1 MLMRLIKSAAF
12 QLERLYQVYYVSEFV
27 IGQRWVSHTETEL
40 GLGIIIAVEGRRVEI
55 SFPAA
60 DEQRIYATD
69 TAPLTRIEHKS
80 GEFISTEDGDTF
92 KVLRSDDFQG
102 RLVYIATDDQGKEH
116 KIDEL
121 DLSCAIELTTP
132 KQRLISG
139 QLDSLKAFRLR
150 CETLLQLHRLQQS
163 PVKGLLGSRSSLLPH
178 QVYIAYEVAKRF
190 APRVLLADEVG
201 LGKTIEAGMILHYQ
215 LHTGLASRVLI
226 VVPDTLCHQWL
237 VEMLRRFNLRFA
249 LFNEDRLHALR
260 EEGENPFESEQLIIC
275 SLDTLTSDPEL
286 FNQALSADWDM
297 VVVDEAHHLHWTEGD
312 EGHDYRCIEALANQC
327 RGLLLLTATPEQ
339 VGAES
344 HFARLRLLDPARFHD
359 LENFLDE
366 EKGYQQ
372 LSQIVKILLDK
383 PDEALSNEMLALLK
397 KYLADEAPTSSL
409 PDISER
415 ENIVS
420 KLLDRHGTGRVFLRN
435 TREAIK
441 GFPERKLH
449 PIPLENPALYSSLS
463 GKHTL
468 FPEMEIDNNDWLK
481 QDPRIQYLIKLV
493 EDLKTEKILVICANS
508 DTACSLEKHLQL
520 KMGIRSAAFYEG
532 LSIIERD
539 RAAAYFAD
547 TEMGAQ
553 VLVCSEI
560 GSEGR
565 NFQFAHHLVL
575 FDLPLNPDL
584 LEQRI
589 GRLDRIGQT
598 ETINIHVPY
607 LENTSQAILFKW
619 YNNGLN
625 IFNQSFA
632 AAYNVFEKFETPL
645 LEALNNPESD
655 ITTLI
660 EETNQHTQDVKQRM
674 QDGRDRLVELNSC
687 RKDIAEEIINTIK
700 SEEKP
705 ELLMD
710 YMEGMLNTYGVDYEE
725 HSENAW
731 ILRAS
736 DHMRT
741 GYFPGIG
748 EEPITITFDRTK
760 ALSREDMPFVSWEH
774 PMISEAIEMV
784 LKSDIGN
791 TFITTIEKD
800 GIEPGTILL
809 ETFSIIN
816 AITPKHLQVDRYL
829 PISPLR
835 TLISKDR
842 KDYSKVLP
850 HQKLNT
856 LSMKIERQTAHA
868 IIKQLRSELEV
879 MVDFTIK
886 FSQSKLPKIKEE
898 AQQRVDNLLGG
909 EIERMKK
916 LQENNATIRKEEI
929 EFLEEQLHAC
939 TEVISNAKYELQ
951 AVRLVI
957 AQ

>member
-1 MLMRLIKSAAF
+1 M
-12 QLERLYQVYYVSEFV
+12 SEFV

-40 GLGIIIAVEGRRVEI
+40 GLGIIVAVEGRRVEI

-60 DEQRIYATD
+60 NEQRLYATD
-69 TAPLTRIEHKS
+69 SAPLTRIEHKI
-80 GEFISTEDGDTF
+80 GETIRTQDEQEFVISKTEAYE
-92 KVLRSDDFQG
+92 G
-102 RLVYIATDDQGKEH
+102 RIIYYATDKEGTEH

-121 DLSCAIELTTP
+121 DLNCFIELTTP

-139 QLDSLKAFRLR
+139 QLDTLKAYRLR
-150 CETLLQLHRLQQS
+150 CETLMQLHRLQQS
-163 PVKGLLGSRSSLLPH
+163 PVKGLLGSRTNLLPH
-178 QVYIAYEVAKRF
+178 QIYIANEVAKRY

-226 VVPDTLCHQWL
+226 IVPNTLSHQWL

-249 LFNEDRLHALR
+249 LFNEDRLQALN
-260 EEGENPFESEQLIIC
+260 EDEGNPFESEQLIIC
-275 SLDTLTSDPEL
+275 SLDNLTGDPAL
-286 FNQALSADWDM
+286 FNHALNADWDM

-312 EGHDYRCIEALANQC
+312 EGHDYRCIEALANRC

-339 VGAES
+339 AGAES

-359 LENFLDE
+359 LDSFLDE

-372 LSQIVKILLDK
+372 LSATVKNLLDE
-383 PDEALSNEMLALLK
+383 PDEPLTDEMLALLK
-397 KYLADEAPTSSL
+397 TYLENEAPEKNS
-409 PDISER
+409 PDILER
-415 ENIVS
+415 EEIVS

-449 PIPLENPALYSSLS
+449 STALECPKLYSSLS
-463 GKHTL
+463 GKQTL
-468 FPEMEIDNNDWLK
+468 FPEIEIDGNDWLK
-481 QDPRIQYLIKLV
+481 QDPRIQYLIDLV
-493 EDLKTEKILVICANS
+493 NQLKTEKILVICANAK
-508 DTACSLEKHLQL
+508 TAYNLEKHLQL

-539 RAAAYFAD
+539 RAAAYFSD

-598 ETINIHVPY
+598 DIINIHVPY
-607 LENTSQAILFKW
+607 IEHSAQEVLFNW
-619 YNNGLN
+619 YNKGLN
-625 IFNQSFA
+625 IFLQSCA
-632 AAYNVFEKFETPL
+632 AAFAIYEKFEASL
-645 LEALNNPESD
+645 NEALDNPEKD
-655 ITTLI
+655 ISSLI
-660 EETNQHTQDVKQRM
+660 DETNQHTNIIKQKM
-674 QDGRDRLVELNSC
+674 HDGRDRLVELNSC
-687 RKDIAEEIINTIK
+687 RKDIAEEIINAINN
-700 SEEKP
+700 EEKP

-710 YMEGMLNTYGVDYEE
+710 YMESMFNTYGVDHEE
-725 HSENAW
+725 HSENTW
-731 ILRAS
+731 IVRTS

-741 GYFPGIG
+741 GYFPGAG
-748 EEPITITFDRTK
+748 EEPVTITFDRDK

-774 PMISEAIEMV
+774 PMVSEAIEMV
-784 LKSDIGN
+784 IKSEVGN
-791 TFITTIEKD
+791 TFITTIEKE

-809 ETFSIIN
+809 ETFSSIN
-816 AITPKHLQVDRYL
+816 AIAPKKLQVDRYL
-829 PISPLR
+829 PITPLR

-842 KDYSKVLP
+842 KDYSKLLT
-850 HQKLNT
+850 HEKLNT

-868 IIKQLRSELEV
+868 IIKQIKPELET
-879 MVDFTIK
+879 MIDFAIK
-886 FSQSKLPKIKEE
+886 FSQSKLPKVKEQ
-898 AQQRVDNLLGG
+898 AQQRVDSLLGS
-909 EIERMKK
+909 EIKRMKQ
-916 LQENNATIRKEEI
+916 LQKKNATIRKEEI
-929 EFLEEQLHAC
+929 EFLQEQLHAC
-939 TEVISNAKYELQ
+939 TEVINNAKYELQ

-957 AQ
+957 VQ

>member
-1 MLMRLIKSAAF
+1 
-12 QLERLYQVYYVSEFV
+12 VSEFV
-27 IGQRWVSHTETEL
+27 IGQRWVSHTETDL
-40 GLGIIIAVEGRRVEI
+40 GLGIIVGIEGRRVEI

-80 GEFISTEDGDTF
+80 GEKIKTEEGKSY
-92 KVLRSDDFQG
+92 KVIRTEDFQG
-102 RLVYIATDDQGKEH
+102 RLVYIATDDSGQEH
-116 KIDEL
+116 KVDEL

-139 QLDSLKAFRLR
+139 QLDNLKAFRLR
-150 CETLLQLHRLQQS
+150 CTTLLQLHRLQQS
-163 PVKGLLGSRSSLLPH
+163 PVKGLLGSRTSLLPH
-178 QVYIAYEVAKRF
+178 QVYIAHEVAKRY

-215 LHTGLASRVLI
+215 LHTGLANRVLI
-226 VVPDTLCHQWL
+226 IVPDTLCHQWL
-237 VEMLRRFNLRFA
+237 VEMLRRFNLRFS
-249 LFNEDRLHALR
+249 LFNEERIHALR
-260 EEGENPFESEQLIIC
+260 EEELNPFESEQLIIC
-275 SLDTLTSDPEL
+275 SLSTLTSDPEL
-286 FNQALSADWDM
+286 FKQALDADWDM

-312 EGHDYRCIEALANQC
+312 EGHDYRCIESLAQQC

-359 LENFLDE
+359 LEKFLDE

-372 LSQIVKILLDK
+372 LSETVKVLLDK
-383 PDEALSNEMLALLK
+383 SDEALTKEMLASLK
-397 KYLADEAPTSSL
+397 TYLEDEAPSDNK

-449 PIPLENPALYSSLS
+449 SAPLKKPEIYTSLS
-463 GKHTL
+463 GKQTL
-468 FPEMEIDNNDWLK
+468 FPEIEIESNDWLK
-481 QDPRIQYLIKLV
+481 QDPRVQYLINLV
-493 EDLKTEKILVICANS
+493 EELKTEKILVICANAK
-508 DTACSLEKHLQL
+508 TAMTLEKHLQL

-547 TEMGAQ
+547 SEMGAQ

-575 FDLPLNPDL
+575 FDLPMNPDL

-607 LENTSQAILFKW
+607 LETTAQQVLFNW
-619 YNNGLN
+619 YNDGLN
-625 IFNQSFA
+625 IFLQSFA
-632 AAYNVFEKFETPL
+632 AAYNVYEKYE
-645 LEALNNPESD
+645 EQLNNALDKPETD
-655 ITTLI
+655 ISNLV
-660 EETNQHTQDVKQRM
+660 EETNQHTIAVKQKM

-687 RKDIAEEIINTIK
+687 RKDVAAEIINTIDD
-700 SEEKP
+700 EEQP

-710 YMEGMLNTYGVDYEE
+710 YMEGMFNTYGVDHEE

-731 ILRAS
+731 IVRSS

-741 GYFPGIG
+741 GYFPGVD
-748 EEPITITFDRTK
+748 EEPITITFDRKK

-774 PMISEAIEMV
+774 PMVSEAIEMV

-809 ETFSIIN
+809 ETFASINTI
-816 AITPKHLQVDRYL
+816 APKQLQIERYL

-842 KDYSKVLP
+842 KDYSKVLT
-850 HQKLNT
+850 HDKLNI
-856 LSMKIERQTAHA
+856 LSMKIDRQTAHT
-868 IIKQLRSELEV
+868 IIKQLKSELEV
-879 MVDFTIK
+879 MVDFSIK
-886 FSQSKLPKIKEE
+886 FSQSKLPKLKEE
-898 AQQRVDNLLGG
+898 AQQRLDNLLGS
-909 EIERMKK
+909 ELERMKQ
-916 LQENNATIRKEEI
+916 LQKKNATIRQEEI

>member
-1 MLMRLIKSAAF
+1 MSD
-12 QLERLYQVYYVSEFV
+12 FV

-40 GLGIIIAVEGRRVEI
+40 GLGIIVGIEGRRVEI

-69 TAPLTRIEHKS
+69 TAPLTRIEHKP
-80 GEFISTEDGDTF
+80 GEIIRNQNEKSF
-92 KVLRSDDFQG
+92 KVNYIENFQG
-102 RLVYIATDDQGKEH
+102 RLVYYAEDEEGTEH
-116 KIDEL
+116 KVDEL
-121 DLSCAIELTTP
+121 DLNCFIELTSP

-150 CETLLQLHRLQQS
+150 CETLMQQHRLQQS
-163 PVKGLLGSRSSLLPH
+163 KVKGLLGSRTSLLPH
-178 QVYIAYEVAKRF
+178 QVYIAHEVAKRY

-201 LGKTIEAGMILHYQ
+201 LGKTIEAGMIIHYQ

-226 VVPDTLCHQWL
+226 IVPDTLSHQWL
-237 VEMLRRFNLRFA
+237 VEMLRRFNLSFA
-249 LFNEDRLHALR
+249 LFNENRLHALAE
-260 EEGENPFESEQLIIC
+260 EEGNPFETEQLIIC
-275 SLDTLTSDPEL
+275 SLDNLTSDPNL
-286 FNQALSADWDM
+286 FNQALEADWDM
-297 VVVDEAHHLHWTEGD
+297 VVVDEAHHLHWTDGD
-312 EGHDYRCIEALANQC
+312 EGHDYSCIEKLASHC

-359 LENFLDE
+359 LDKFLNE

-372 LSQIVKILLDK
+372 LSGIVKVLLDE
-383 PDEALSNEMLALLK
+383 PDKVLNDDMLVLLK
-397 KYLADEAPTSSL
+397 NYLQDETPTDNN
-409 PDISER
+409 PDIDER
-415 ENIVS
+415 EAIVS

-441 GFPERKLH
+441 GFPERELH
-449 PIPLENPALYSSLS
+449 DVVLDKPKLYSSLT
-463 GKHTL
+463 GKQSL
-468 FPEMEIDNNDWLK
+468 YPETENESSDWLK
-481 QDPRIQYLIKLV
+481 QDPRVSFLVNLV
-493 EDLKTEKILVICANS
+493 EELKTEKILVICANAS
-508 DTACSLEKHLQL
+508 TASTLEKHLQL

-547 TEMGAQ
+547 SDMGAQ
-553 VLVCSEI
+553 VLICSEI

-575 FDLPLNPDL
+575 FDLPENPDL

-598 ETINIHVPY
+598 ETIKIHVPY
-607 LENTSQAILFKW
+607 LKDSSQEVLFNW

-625 IFNQSFA
+625 IFLQSCA
-632 AAYNVFEKFETPL
+632 AAYSIYEKFESPL
-645 LEALNNPESD
+645 NKALESP
-655 ITTLI
+655 
-660 EETNQHTQDVKQRM
+660 ETNIDLLIKETDQYTNEMKQNM
-674 QDGRDRLVELNSC
+674 QEGRDRLVELNSC
-687 RKDIAEEIINTIK
+687 RKDVAEDIIETIT
-700 SEEKP
+700 EEEDP
-705 ELLMD
+705 HTLMD
-710 YMEGMLNTYGVDYEE
+710 FMENMFNSYGVDHEE

-741 GYFPGIG
+741 GYFPGIS
-748 EEPITITFDRTK
+748 EEPSTVTFDRQK
-760 ALSREDMPFVSWEH
+760 ALSREDMPFISWEH
-774 PMISEAIEMV
+774 PMVSEAIEMV

-809 ETFSIIN
+809 ETFSTIN
-816 AITPKHLQVDRYL
+816 AIAPKQLQVERYL
-829 PISPLR
+829 PITPLR

-842 KDYSKVLP
+842 KDYSKVLK
-850 HQKLNT
+850 HEKLNI
-856 LSMKIERQTAHA
+856 LSMKINRQTAHA
-868 IIKQLRSELEV
+868 IIKQLKPELEV
-879 MVDFTIK
+879 MIDFAVK

-898 AQQRVDNLLGG
+898 AQQRVDTLLGS
-909 EIERMKK
+909 EIERMKQ
-916 LQENNATIRKEEI
+916 LQKNNATIRKEEI

-939 TEVISNAKYELQ
+939 NEVINSAKYELQ

>member
-1 MLMRLIKSAAF
+1 
-12 QLERLYQVYYVSEFV
+12 VSEFV

-40 GLGIIIAVEGRRVEI
+40 GLGIIVAVEGRRVEI

-60 DEQRIYATD
+60 DEQRMYAMD
-69 TAPLTRIEHKS
+69 SAPLTRIEHKP
-80 GEFISTEDGDTF
+80 GEVIRNQDEKSF
-92 KVLRSDDFQG
+92 KVSRTEQFHG
-102 RLVYIATDDQGKEH
+102 RIIYFAIDDQGEEH
-116 KIDEL
+116 KVDEL
-121 DLSCAIELTTP
+121 DLNCFIELTSP

-150 CETLLQLHRLQQS
+150 CDTLMQQHRLQQS
-163 PVKGLLGSRSSLLPH
+163 PVKGLLGSRTNLLPH
-178 QVYIAYEVAKRF
+178 QIYIAYEIAKRF

-226 VVPDTLCHQWL
+226 VVPDTLTHQWL
-237 VEMLRRFNLRFA
+237 VEMLRRFNLRFS
-249 LFNEDRLHALR
+249 LFNEDRVHALSE
-260 EEGENPFESEQLIIC
+260 EEGNPFESEQLIIC
-275 SLDTLTSDPEL
+275 SLDMLTSDPGL
-286 FNQALSADWDM
+286 FNQALNAEWDM

-312 EGHDYRCIEALANQC
+312 EGHDYRCIEKIANQC

-344 HFARLRLLDPARFHD
+344 HFARLRLLDPDRFHD
-359 LENFLDE
+359 LDVFLNE

-372 LSQIVKILLDK
+372 LSDIVKTLIDH
-383 PDEALSNEMLALLK
+383 PDETLTDNMLAILK
-397 KYLADEAPTSSL
+397 TYLQDEAPTENT
-409 PDISER
+409 PAISDR
-415 ENIVS
+415 EQIVY

-449 PIPLENPALYSSLS
+449 STALESPKLYSDLC
-463 GKHTL
+463 GKQTL
-468 FPEMEIDNNDWLK
+468 FPENEIDSSNWLK
-481 QDPRIQYLIKLV
+481 QDPRVHHLINLV
-493 EDLKTEKILVICANS
+493 AELKNDKILVICANAK
-508 DTACSLEKHLQL
+508 TASSLEKHLQL

-547 TEMGAQ
+547 AEMGAQ

-598 ETINIHVPY
+598 EIINIHVPY
-607 LENTSQAILFKW
+607 IDNSAQAILFKW
-619 YNNGLN
+619 YNDGLN
-625 IFNQSFA
+625 IFLQSCA
-632 AAYNVFEKFETPL
+632 AAYSIYEKFEKPL
-645 LEALNNPESD
+645 NEALDNSATD
-655 ITTLI
+655 ISLLINETTKY
-660 EETNQHTQDVKQRM
+660 TNTIKQSM

-687 RKDIAEEIINTIK
+687 RKDIAEEIIYKIND
-700 SEEKP
+700 EENP
-705 ELLMD
+705 QLLMD
-710 YMEGMLNTYGVDYEE
+710 YMESMFNTYGVDHEE

-731 ILRAS
+731 IIRTS

-748 EEPITITFDRTK
+748 EEPITVTFDRNK
-760 ALSREDMPFVSWEH
+760 ALSREDIPFVSWEH
-774 PMISEAIEMV
+774 PMVSEAIEMV

-809 ETFSIIN
+809 ETFSSIN
-816 AITPKHLQVDRYL
+816 AIAPKHLQVDRYL
-829 PISPLR
+829 PITPLR

-842 KDYSKVLP
+842 KDYSKVLK
-850 HQKLNT
+850 HEKLNI
-856 LSMKIERQTAHA
+856 LSMKIDRQTAHA
-868 IIKQLRSELEV
+868 IIKQIKPELDI
-879 MVDFTIK
+879 MIDFAIK

-898 AQQRVDNLLGG
+898 ALQRVDTLIGQ
-909 EIERMKK
+909 EIERMTQLQKK
-916 LQENNATIRKEEI
+916 NATIRKQEI

-939 TEVISNAKYELQ
+939 TEVINNAKYELQ

>member
-1 MLMRLIKSAAF
+1 
-12 QLERLYQVYYVSEFV
+12 VSDFV

-40 GLGIIIAVEGRRVEI
+40 GLGIIIGIEGRRVEI

-60 DEQRIYATD
+60 EEQRIYAMD
-69 TAPLTRIEHKS
+69 TAPLTRIEHKA
-80 GEFISTEDGDTF
+80 GEIIRNQDEKTF
-92 KVLRSDDFQG
+92 KVTRLEQFQG
-102 RLVYIATDDQGKEH
+102 RLIYFATDDVGMEH

-121 DLSCAIELTTP
+121 DLNCFIELTSP

-139 QLDSLKAFRLR
+139 QLDNLKAYRLR
-150 CETLLQLHRLQQS
+150 CETLMQQHRLQKSLVQ
-163 PVKGLLGSRSSLLPH
+163 GLLGSRTSLLPH
-178 QVYIAYEVAKRF
+178 QVYIAHEVAKRY

-215 LHTGLASRVLI
+215 LHIGLASRVLI
-226 VVPDTLCHQWL
+226 IVPDTLSHQWL
-237 VEMLRRFNLRFA
+237 VEMLRRFNLSFA
-249 LFNEDRLHALR
+249 LFNEERLHALS
-260 EEGENPFESEQLIIC
+260 ETDDNPFETEQLIIC
-275 SLDTLTSDPEL
+275 SLDSLTSDPAL
-286 FNQALSADWDM
+286 FNQALAAEWDM
-297 VVVDEAHHLHWTEGD
+297 VVIDEAHHLHWTDGD
-312 EGHDYRCIEALANQC
+312 EGHDYRCIEKLANQC

-344 HFARLRLLDPARFHD
+344 HFARLRLLDPARFHNLD
-359 LENFLDE
+359 TFLNE

-372 LSQIVKILLDK
+372 LSDIVKTLLDE
-383 PDEALSNEMLALLK
+383 PDNALTDDMLALLK
-397 KYLADEAPTSSL
+397 TYLQDEAPANNNPELSV
-409 PDISER
+409 R
-415 ENIVS
+415 EETVS

-449 PIPLENPALYSSLS
+449 DIALDNPSIYSSLN
-463 GKHTL
+463 GKDSL
-468 FPEMEIDNNDWLK
+468 FPETTVDSNDWLK
-481 QDPRIQYLIKLV
+481 QDPRVAFLVNLV
-493 EDLKTEKILVICANS
+493 EELKTEKILVICANAT
-508 DTACSLEKHLQL
+508 TASTLEKHLQL

-553 VLVCSEI
+553 ILICSEI

-598 ETINIHVPY
+598 ETINLHIPY
-607 LENTSQAILFKW
+607 IKGSAQEVLFNW
-619 YNNGLN
+619 FNNGLD
-625 IFNQSFA
+625 IFLHSCA
-632 AAYNVFEKFETPL
+632 AAYSIYEKFEEPL
-645 LEALNNPESD
+645 TKALDKPGTNIDELIKETSQYTNN
-655 ITTLI
+655 I
-660 EETNQHTQDVKQRM
+660 KQSM
-674 QDGRDRLVELNSC
+674 HDGRDRLVELNSC
-687 RKDIAEEIINTIK
+687 RKDVADNIIETIN
-700 SEEKP
+700 SEEDP
-705 ELLMD
+705 HELMD
-710 YMEGMLNTYGVDYEE
+710 FMESMFNTYGVDHEE

-731 ILRAS
+731 ILRTS

-748 EEPITITFDRTK
+748 EEPITVTFDRQK
-760 ALSREDMPFVSWEH
+760 ALGREDMPFVSWEH
-774 PMISEAIEMV
+774 PMVSEAIEMV

-809 ETFSIIN
+809 ETFSSIN
-816 AITPKHLQVDRYL
+816 TIAPKQLQVERYL
-829 PISPLR
+829 PITPLR

-842 KDYSKVLP
+842 KDYSKVLK
-850 HQKLNT
+850 HEKLNL
-856 LSMKIERQTAHA
+856 LSMKIDRQTAHA
-868 IIKQLRSELEV
+868 IIKQIKPDLEV
-879 MVDFTIK
+879 MIDFAIK

-898 AQQRVDNLLGG
+898 AQQRADKLLGS
-909 EIERMKK
+909 EIDRMKQ
-916 LQENNATIRKEEI
+916 LQKNNATIRKEEI
-929 EFLEEQLHAC
+929 EFLEEQVHAC
-939 TEVISNAKYELQ
+939 TEVINNAKYELQ

>member
-1 MLMRLIKSAAF
+1 
-12 QLERLYQVYYVSEFV
+12 VSEFV

-40 GLGIIIAVEGRRVEI
+40 GLGIIVAVEGRRVEI

-69 TAPLTRIEHKS
+69 TAPLTRIEHKL
-80 GEFISTEDGDTF
+80 GETIRNQDEQAFTITRTEQ
-92 KVLRSDDFQG
+92 FQG
-102 RLVYIATDDQGKEH
+102 RIIYFGTDEQGQEH

-121 DLSCAIELTTP
+121 ELNCFIELTTP

-139 QLDSLKAFRLR
+139 QLDNLKAFRLR
-150 CETLLQLHRLQQS
+150 CETLQQLHRLQQS
-163 PVKGLLGSRSSLLPH
+163 SVKGLLGSRTSLLPH
-178 QVYIAYEVAKRF
+178 QVYIAYEVAKRY

-215 LHTGLASRVLI
+215 LHTGLANRVLI
-226 VVPDTLCHQWL
+226 VVPDTLTHQWL

-249 LFNEDRLHALR
+249 LFNEDRLEALAE
-260 EEGENPFESEQLIIC
+260 EEGNPFESEQLIIC
-275 SLDTLTSDPEL
+275 SLDLLTSDPSL
-286 FNQALSADWDM
+286 FKQALSAEWDM

-312 EGHDYRCIEALANQC
+312 EGHDYRCIEALSQQC

-359 LENFLDE
+359 LEEFLNE

-372 LSQIVKILLDK
+372 LSNTVKTLLDK
-383 PDEALSNEMLALLK
+383 PDENLTDEMLALLK
-397 KYLADEAPTSSL
+397 SYLQDEAPTDNN
-409 PDISER
+409 PDKSER

-449 PIPLENPALYSSLS
+449 DKALDCPELYLSLS

-468 FPEMEIDNNDWLK
+468 FPETQIESNDWLK
-481 QDPRIQYLIKLV
+481 QDPRIQYLIQLV
-493 EDLKTEKILVICANS
+493 EDLKTEKILVICANAK
-508 DTACSLEKHLQL
+508 TASTLEKHLQL
-520 KMGIRSAAFYEG
+520 KLGIRSAAFYEG

-607 LENTSQAILFKW
+607 IKNSAQDVLFNW
-619 YNNGLN
+619 YHKGLN
-625 IFNQSFA
+625 IFLQSCA
-632 AAYNVFEKFETPL
+632 AAYTIYENFEDSIN
-645 LEALNNPESD
+645 EALNDPAINID
-655 ITTLI
+655 KLI
-660 EETNQHTQDVKQRM
+660 KETEQYTNTAKQNM
-674 QDGRDRLVELNSC
+674 QEGRDRLVELNSC
-687 RKDIAEEIINTIK
+687 RKDIAEEIINKIK
-700 SEEKP
+700 AEENP
-705 ELLMD
+705 QLLMD
-710 YMEGMLNTYGVDYEE
+710 FMEGMFNTYGVDHEE

-731 ILRAS
+731 IIRGS

-741 GYFPGIG
+741 GYFPGVG
-748 EEPITITFDRTK
+748 EEPATITFDRTK
-760 ALSREDMPFVSWEH
+760 ALVREDMPFVSWEH
-774 PMISEAIEMV
+774 PMVSEAIEMV
-784 LKSDIGN
+784 LKSDVGN

-809 ETFSIIN
+809 ETFSSIS
-816 AITPKHLQVDRYL
+816 AIAPKQLQLDRYL

-842 KDYSKVLP
+842 KDYSKLLS
-850 HQKLNT
+850 HEKLNT
-856 LSMKIERQTAHA
+856 LSL
-868 IIKQLRSELEV
+868 KQEKAWPLRS
-879 MVDFTIK
+879 M
-886 FSQSKLPKIKEE
+886 
-898 AQQRVDNLLGG
+898 RVLIMLV
-909 EIERMKK
+909 
-916 LQENNATIRKEEI
+916 
-929 EFLEEQLHAC
+929 
-939 TEVISNAKYELQ
+939 VISSSRHRKK
-951 AVRLVI
+951 
-957 AQ
+957 

>member
-1 MLMRLIKSAAF
+1 
-12 QLERLYQVYYVSEFV
+12 VSEFV

-40 GLGIIIAVEGRRVEI
+40 GLGIIVAVEGRRVEI

-60 DEQRIYATD
+60 NEQRLYATD
-69 TAPLTRIEHKS
+69 SAPLTRIEHKI
-80 GEFISTEDGDTF
+80 GETIRTQDEQEFVISKTEAYE
-92 KVLRSDDFQG
+92 G
-102 RLVYIATDDQGKEH
+102 RIIYYATDKEGTEH

-121 DLSCAIELTTP
+121 DLNCFIELTTP

-139 QLDSLKAFRLR
+139 QLDTLKAYRLR
-150 CETLLQLHRLQQS
+150 CETLMQLHRLQQS
-163 PVKGLLGSRSSLLPH
+163 PVKGLLGSRTNLLPH
-178 QVYIAYEVAKRF
+178 QIYIANEVAKRY

-226 VVPDTLCHQWL
+226 IVPNTLSHQWL

-249 LFNEDRLHALR
+249 LFNEDRLQALN
-260 EEGENPFESEQLIIC
+260 EDEGNPFESEQLIIC
-275 SLDTLTSDPEL
+275 SLDNLTGDPAL
-286 FNQALSADWDM
+286 FNHALNADWDM

-312 EGHDYRCIEALANQC
+312 EGHDYRCIEALANRC

-339 VGAES
+339 AGAES

-359 LENFLDE
+359 LDSFLDE

-372 LSQIVKILLDK
+372 LSATVKNLLDE
-383 PDEALSNEMLALLK
+383 PDEPLTDEMLALLK
-397 KYLADEAPTSSL
+397 TYLENEAPEKNS
-409 PDISER
+409 PDILER
-415 ENIVS
+415 EEIVS

-449 PIPLENPALYSSLS
+449 STALECPKLYSSLS
-463 GKHTL
+463 GKQTL
-468 FPEMEIDNNDWLK
+468 FPEIEIDGNDWLK
-481 QDPRIQYLIKLV
+481 QDPRIQYLIDLV
-493 EDLKTEKILVICANS
+493 NQLKTEKILVICANAK
-508 DTACSLEKHLQL
+508 TAYNLEKHLQL

-539 RAAAYFAD
+539 RAAAYFSD

-598 ETINIHVPY
+598 DIINIHVPY
-607 LENTSQAILFKW
+607 IEHSAQEVLFNW
-619 YNNGLN
+619 YNKGLN
-625 IFNQSFA
+625 IFLQSCA
-632 AAYNVFEKFETPL
+632 AAFAIYEKFEASL
-645 LEALNNPESD
+645 NEALDNPEKD
-655 ITTLI
+655 ISSLI
-660 EETNQHTQDVKQRM
+660 DETNQHTNIIKQKM
-674 QDGRDRLVELNSC
+674 HDGRDRLVELNSC
-687 RKDIAEEIINTIK
+687 RKDIAEEIINAINN
-700 SEEKP
+700 EEKP

-710 YMEGMLNTYGVDYEE
+710 YMESMFNTYGVDHEE
-725 HSENAW
+725 HSENTW
-731 ILRAS
+731 IVRTS

-741 GYFPGIG
+741 GYFPGAG
-748 EEPITITFDRTK
+748 EEPVTITFDRDK

-774 PMISEAIEMV
+774 PMVSEAIEMV
-784 LKSDIGN
+784 IKSEVGN
-791 TFITTIEKD
+791 TFITTIEKE

-809 ETFSIIN
+809 ETFSSIN
-816 AITPKHLQVDRYL
+816 AIAPKKLQVDRYL
-829 PISPLR
+829 PITPLR

-842 KDYSKVLP
+842 KDYSKLLT
-850 HQKLNT
+850 HEKLNT

-868 IIKQLRSELEV
+868 IIKQIKPELET
-879 MVDFTIK
+879 MIDFAIK
-886 FSQSKLPKIKEE
+886 FSQSKLPKVKEQ
-898 AQQRVDNLLGG
+898 AQQRVDSLLGS
-909 EIERMKK
+909 EIKRMKQ
-916 LQENNATIRKEEI
+916 LQKKNATIRKEEI
-929 EFLEEQLHAC
+929 EFLQEQLHAC
-939 TEVISNAKYELQ
+939 TEVINNAKYELQ

-957 AQ
+957 VQ

>member
-1 MLMRLIKSAAF
+1 MSD
-12 QLERLYQVYYVSEFV
+12 FV

-40 GLGIIIAVEGRRVEI
+40 GLGIIIGIEGRRVEI

-69 TAPLTRIEHKS
+69 TAPLTRIEHKP
-80 GEFISTEDGDTF
+80 GETIRNQDDKTF
-92 KVLRSDDFQG
+92 KITRLENFQG
-102 RLVYIATDDQGKEH
+102 RLIYFADDEAGEEH

-121 DLSCAIELTTP
+121 DLNCFIELTSP

-139 QLDSLKAFRLR
+139 QLDNLKAFRLR
-150 CETLLQLHRLQQS
+150 CETLMQQHKLQQS
-163 PVKGLLGSRSSLLPH
+163 SVQGLLGSRTSLLPH
-178 QVYIAYEVAKRF
+178 QVYIAHEVAKRY

-226 VVPDTLCHQWL
+226 IVPDTLSHQWL
-237 VEMLRRFNLRFA
+237 VEMLRRFNLNFA
-249 LFNEDRLHALR
+249 LFNEERLHALS
-260 EEGENPFESEQLIIC
+260 EEDDNPFETEQLIIC
-275 SLDTLTSDPEL
+275 SLDNLTSDPAL
-286 FNQALSADWDM
+286 FNHALAAEWDM

-312 EGHDYRCIEALANQC
+312 EGHDYRCIEKLANQC

-344 HFARLRLLDPARFHD
+344 HYARLRLLDPARFHD
-359 LENFLDE
+359 LDTFLNE
-366 EKGYQQ
+366 EKGYRQ
-372 LSQIVKILLDK
+372 LSDIVKTLLDE
-383 PDEALSNEMLALLK
+383 PDKVLSDDMLTLLK
-397 KYLADEAPTSSL
+397 SYLQDEAPTDSKPELS
-409 PDISER
+409 IR
-415 ENIVS
+415 EEIVS

-449 PIPLENPALYSSLS
+449 DHSFDNPDIYASLN
-463 GKHTL
+463 GKDSL
-468 FPEMEIDNNDWLK
+468 FPETKIENDKDWLK
-481 QDPRIQYLIKLV
+481 NDPRVTFLVNLV
-493 EDLKTEKILVICANS
+493 EELNAEKILVICANAS
-508 DTACSLEKHLQL
+508 TASTLEKYLQL

-547 TEMGAQ
+547 TDMGAQ
-553 VLVCSEI
+553 VLICSEI

-598 ETINIHVPY
+598 ETINIHIPY
-607 LENTSQAILFKW
+607 IKDTAQEVLFNW
-619 YNNGLN
+619 FNNGLD
-625 IFNQSFA
+625 IFLQSCA
-632 AAYNVFEKFETPL
+632 AAYSIYEKFETPL
-645 LEALNNPESD
+645 NEALDKPETNIDS
-655 ITTLI
+655 LVK
-660 EETNQHTQDVKQRM
+660 ETNQYTNKMKQEM

-687 RKDIAEEIINTIK
+687 RKDVADEIINTID
-700 SEEKP
+700 SEEDP
-705 ELLMD
+705 HELMNF
-710 YMEGMLNTYGVDYEE
+710 MESMFNTYGVDHEE

-731 ILRAS
+731 IIRSS

-748 EEPITITFDRTK
+748 EEPITVTFDRQK
-760 ALSREDMPFVSWEH
+760 ALSREDMPFISWEH
-774 PMISEAIEMV
+774 PMVSEAIEMV

-809 ETFSIIN
+809 ETFSSIN
-816 AITPKHLQVDRYL
+816 TIAPKQLQVERYL
-829 PISPLR
+829 PITPLR

-842 KDYSKVLP
+842 KDYSKVLK
-850 HQKLNT
+850 HEKLNI
-856 LSMKIERQTAHA
+856 LSMKVDRQTAHA
-868 IIKQLRSELEV
+868 IIKQIKPDLEV
-879 MVDFTIK
+879 MIDFAIK
-886 FSQSKLPKIKEE
+886 FSQSKLPKLKEE
-898 AQQRVDNLLGG
+898 AQQRVDKLLGS
-909 EIERMKK
+909 EIDRMKQ
-916 LQENNATIRKEEI
+916 LQKNNATIRKEEI
-929 EFLEEQLHAC
+929 EFLEEQHHAC
-939 TEVISNAKYELQ
+939 VEVINNAKYELQ

>member
-1 MLMRLIKSAAF
+1 M
-12 QLERLYQVYYVSEFV
+12 SEFV
-27 IGQRWVSHTETEL
+27 VGQRWVSHTETEL
-40 GLGIIIAVEGRRVEI
+40 GLGIIVGVEGRRVEI

-60 DEQRIYATD
+60 DEQRMYATD
-69 TAPLTRIEHKS
+69 SAPLTRIEHKL
-80 GEFISTEDGDTF
+80 GETIKNQDDQSFTIN
-92 KVLRSDDFQG
+92 RSDKFEG
-102 RLVYIATDDQGKEH
+102 RIIYYGTDHDGQEH

-121 DLSCAIELTTP
+121 DLNCFIELTTP
-132 KQRLISG
+132 KQRLTSG

-150 CETLLQLHRLQQS
+150 CETLKQLHRLQQS
-163 PVKGLLGSRSSLLPH
+163 PVKGLLGSRTNLLPH
-178 QVYIAYEVAKRF
+178 QVYIAHEVAKRY

-215 LHTGLASRVLI
+215 LHTGLASRILI
-226 VVPDTLCHQWL
+226 VVPNTLSHQWL
-237 VEMLRRFNLRFA
+237 VEMLRRFNLRFS
-249 LFNEDRLHALR
+249 LFNEDRLHALSE
-260 EEGENPFESEQLIIC
+260 EEGNPFESEQLIIC
-275 SLDTLTSDPEL
+275 SLDILTSDPSL
-286 FNQALSADWDM
+286 FEQALDADWDM
-297 VVVDEAHHLHWTEGD
+297 VVIDEAHHLHWTEGD
-312 EGHDYRCIEALANQC
+312 EGHDYRCIESLAKQC

-344 HFARLRLLDPARFHD
+344 HFARLRLLDPDRFHD
-359 LENFLDE
+359 LTSFLDE

-372 LSQIVKILLDK
+372 LSDTVKILLDK
-383 PDEALSNEMLALLK
+383 PDESLKDEMLTLLK
-397 KYLADEAPTSSL
+397 SYLEDEAPNKDN

-415 ENIVS
+415 EEIVS

-441 GFPERKLH
+441 GFPERKL
-449 PIPLENPALYSSLS
+449 ISTPLERPKLYASLT
-463 GKHTL
+463 GKQTL
-468 FPEMEIDNNDWLK
+468 FPEMEVDSDEWLK
-481 QDPRIQYLIKLV
+481 QDPRVSHLIDLV
-493 EDLKTEKILVICANS
+493 KELKTEKILVICANS
-508 DTACSLEKHLQL
+508 KTASSLEKYLQL

-539 RAAAYFAD
+539 RAAAYFSD

-607 LENTSQAILFKW
+607 LEHTAQEINFVW

-625 IFNQSFA
+625 IFLQSCS
-632 AAYNVFEKFETPL
+632 AAYTIYEKFEDSL
-645 LEALNNPESD
+645 NEALTNTEID
-655 ITTLI
+655 ISTLI
-660 EETNQHTQDVKQRM
+660 NETEKHTNTVKKNM
-674 QDGRDRLVELNSC
+674 HDGRDRLVELNSC
-687 RKDIAEEIINTIK
+687 RKDVAVEIINSIND
-700 SEEKP
+700 EEEP
-705 ELLMD
+705 QLLMD
-710 YMEGMLNTYGVDYEE
+710 YMEGMFNTYGVDHEE

-741 GYFPGIG
+741 GYFPGVS
-748 EEPITITFDRTK
+748 EEPITITFDRNK
-760 ALSREDMPFVSWEH
+760 ALSREDMAFVSWEH
-774 PMISEAIEMV
+774 PMVSEAIEMV
-784 LKSDIGN
+784 LKSEIGN
-791 TFITTIEKD
+791 TFISTIEKD

-816 AITPKHLQVDRYL
+816 IIAPKKLQIDRYL
-829 PISPLR
+829 PITPLR

-842 KDYSKVLP
+842 KDYSKLLS
-850 HQKLNT
+850 HEKLNT
-856 LSMKIERQTAHA
+856 LSMKIERQTAHT
-868 IIKQLRSELEV
+868 IIKQIKPELET
-879 MVDFTIK
+879 MVDFAIK
-886 FSQSKLPKIKEE
+886 FSQSKLPKIKED
-898 AQQRVDNLLGG
+898 AQQNVNNLLHS
-909 EIERMKK
+909 EIVRMKQ
-916 LQENNATIRKEEI
+916 LQKNNATIRKEEI

-939 TEVISNAKYELQ
+939 NEVISNCKYELQ